1 MEEGDCEEAVTVERR
16 YCGKGNCGGQGLWR
30 AGIVE
35 RVRAVEGGTFTREF
49 EGRNVEGMRL
59 WRVGM
64 VKRCRKKVGTVKWVG
79 ILENDDC

>member
-1 MEEGDCEEAVTVERR
+1 M
-16 YCGKGNCGGQGLWR
+16 
-30 AGIVE
+30 
-35 RVRAVEGGTFTREF
+35 RAVEGGTFTREF